1 MQTIKTIVN
10 DLALIGYHLNKDELV
25 IHVFN
30 RIGNDFN
37 EINTA
42 IWAIDLPITF
52 KGVYRTFTSTLMKFF

>member
-10 DLALIGYHLNKDELV
+10 DLALIGYHLSKDELV

-42 IWAIDLPITF
+42 IWARDLPVTF
-52 KGVYRTFTSTLMKFF
+52 KGVYRTFTSTLVKFC